1 MHDPSS
7 KLSSKGTT
15 YKRKQRGDLF
25 WYDFSTPAPGKRGDY
40 AMKDP
45 HPALIVENDDLIPK
59 RRTLLIS
66 PLTKAGNIPKLQRY
80 HVLVD
85 KNDTY
90 PSPLPLQSVS
100 S

>member
-15 YKRKQRGDLF
+15 YKRKQRGDIF

-85 KNDTY
+85 RNDTY